1 MTYLLKKNNT
11 ESYGLSEH
19 SVLSLDFCF
28 TSAFDLWKKQI
39 DASVLEQKEILKVNK
54 QDYDC
59 QKEGKDTMI
68 NYSSYD
74 WPEGN

>member
-11 ESYGLSEH
+11 EAYGLSEH

-54 QDYDC
+54 NRI
-59 QKEGKDTMI
+59 MI
-68 NYSSYD
+68 ARKNARTP
-74 WPEGN
+74 W